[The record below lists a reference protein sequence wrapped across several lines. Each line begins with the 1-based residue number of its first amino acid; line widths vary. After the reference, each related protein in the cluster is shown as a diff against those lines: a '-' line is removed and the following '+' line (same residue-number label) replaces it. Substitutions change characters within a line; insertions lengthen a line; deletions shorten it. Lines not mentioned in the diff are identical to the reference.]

1 MQLIFT
7 DLYKGYDRD
16 NFLAKVIHISN
27 NLGINPNWL
36 MAVMKSE
43 STLNPRAVN
52 KQPSSVAG
60 YDGYGDL
67 IKPKGTPDS
76 DNAYTR
82 SLYRATGLIQF
93 MPRTAV
99 SLGTTTADIYNMSG
113 VDQLNYVYKYYLP
126 YKDKLKSY
134 YDLYLVT
141 FFPAAI
147 GKPDEWV
154 FQTSNIAAS
163 KIAQAN
169 PGINSNKD
177 KKITIA
183 EFKRYIQRTIPDN
196 LKQFVFELTDATAQ
210 VAKKK
215 STWIIFTAIAAVILY
230 NQNNKQ
236 QFA

>member
-7 DLYKGYDRD
+7 DLYKGTDRD

-43 STLNPRAVN
+43 SSLNPKAVN
-52 KQPSSVAG
+52 KQKASVPG

-67 IKPKGTPDS
+67 IKPRGTPDS

-99 SLGTTTADIYNMSG
+99 ALGTTTADLYNMSG

-126 YKDKLKSY
+126 YKDKINSY

-154 FQTSNIAAS
+154 FETSNIAAS

-169 PGINSNKD
+169 PGINANKD
-177 KKITIA
+177 GKITIA
-183 EFKRYIQRTIPDN
+183 EFKGYIQRTIPDN
-196 LKQFVFELTDATAQ
+196 LKTFVFEVMDAAVQ
-210 VAKKK
+210 IVKKK
-215 STWIIFTAIAAVILY
+215 STWLILAAIAAIIIY
-230 NQNNKQ
+230 SE
-236 QFA
+236 